1 MYSCPIHFL
10 SKYWKLI
17 MTTIAAILDD
27 SGSIQGQVQ
36 HQSSTD
42 DSTLELTGSANP
54 GETVRIYHNGIVIG
68 ETTADSQGN
77 WSYSSSPLSEGSHS
91 FTATSIDANGQE
103 SLPSAEH
110 VVNVDQ
116 TAVTAKAIQFQ
127 GATGLLN
134 NGDTTSNGSVE
145 LSGLAEA
152 NARVDVYDQGVK
164 IGSAQA
170 DENGE
175 WKIELDLAN
184 GNHDIST
191 IVVDQAGNESAESM
205 SISLNVQ
212 TVQQQQFSSS
222 PANSNTGPDEVI
234 LPPGTIIQN
243 GGFTNDNTPQIQ
255 GTATPGATVTLS
267 VNGDTYGPVTA
278 NSKGEWTIQTTT
290 PLPEGKAVFKA
301 KAVNDAGTD
310 YSGYSLIID
319 TEASPAPVITHGDD
333 DVGLYQGELHHPAV
347 TDDDTITFHGTGTAG
362 EIITVY
368 NGNSFIGFTVVQ
380 SDNSWE
386 FRSTKSFLEG
396 THTIAVYST
405 DRAGNTSEK
414 SNDFEVTVDRS
425 VEPPKITH
433 LVDDQGNKTDDVLN
447 GEKTDDQQP
456 VIAGTAEPGATVS
469 VNLDG
474 QLLPPVTADDQ
485 GNWSIQL
492 TTDLDEGDHSINA
505 TQLDLAGNQSGE
517 SEDFEFE
524 VVLNAEPIANDDG
537 YTVIKSS
544 KLDVLANDTDPDND
558 TLTLTR
564 IVSQGNHGSARI
576 SKSGELIYTPDGNNT
591 QTVSDTLVYEISD
604 GRGGFDT
611 ATVNIE
617 VLAPLIKPTIDLLA
631 SSDSGK
637 FDTDNLTNDTTPT
650 FSGDATAGSTVV
662 LYADNQKVGETV
674 ADSNGKWTI
683 TSSNLADKVYDFHVE
698 SSLAG
703 ASKNSD
709 DLAVEIDT
717 IVEASAQLPSAQ
729 ENGSWF
735 GNAAAVR
742 FQISANEEVS
752 YHIKDVNFHWGS
764 RVWYNP
770 GTSITATG
778 TTSSDITVS
787 ARYTSN
793 YSHGWFTFN
802 AAFTDLAGNELDMDL
817 TPVVV
822 DPITAL
828 ADGGYLVTYLKLS
841 DVEGQGFDVF
851 AQRYDAE
858 GNSTGD
864 SFMVN
869 SFKPGDQINSDVIG
883 LNDGGFVVTWQ
894 SRDQDGDLDGIYAQR
909 YDADNNLVGPETQIN
924 VYTDSDQQRPA
935 VSDLADGGYVI
946 TWMSDGQDGSG
957 EGIYMRLF
965 NAEGEAITGDVRVN
979 DSVIDNQANPSI
991 TTLSDGR
998 FIVSWDTEN
1007 SAGQTQAMAKIYDAQ
1022 GRSQSGEFTLSSD
1035 GGAQSLSHVSATA
1048 NGGFAVSWLE
1058 QAGEQT
1064 AVKVQLFNSDGTTS
1078 LSSAIDVH
1086 SSISAGASKPEVA
1099 GLANG
1104 DIVVTWT
1111 ADDGEQLGVFASRY
1125 NANGEVV
1132 YENKLINSEESG
1144 VQTEPH
1150 IVALNDGGYLI
1161 TWGDLQAEEGRSS
1174 VWGQQF
1180 NADDS
1185 ATGPA
1190 FEVGE
1195 VANYGNEASSSNN
1208 EELIPNAIEDQ
1219 GESQASSG
1227 GSNAQGSGQDSDVD
1241 DDLILPPDTDAQLSS
1256 GGVLTDGE
1264 DLALN
1269 YSSEAVLF
1277 NVDLENLSS
1286 IDFNDLLID
1295 SYLGLDDGVVL
1306 GDTQS
1311 ANDLS
1316 ADQAS
1321 YFDGSLELSDLLS
1334 HANNQHLI
1342 DII

>member
-1 MYSCPIHFL
+1 
-10 SKYWKLI
+10 

-36 HQSSTD
+36 HQASTD
-42 DSTLELTGSANP
+42 DSKLELNGSANP

-77 WSYSSSPLSEGSHS
+77 WSYTAAQLSEGSHS

-116 TAVTAKAIQFQ
+116 TALTAKAIQFQ
-127 GATGLLN
+127 GATGLLS
-134 NGDTTSNGSVE
+134 NGDTTSNGLVE

-152 NARVDVYDQGVK
+152 HARVDIYDQGKK
-164 IGSAQA
+164 IASAQA
-170 DENGE
+170 NENGE
-175 WKIELDLAN
+175 WTIELDLAN

-205 SISLNVQ
+205 SISLEVQ
-212 TVQQQQFSSS
+212 AVQQQFNASPLNNSS
-222 PANSNTGPDEVI
+222 GPDEVI

-278 NSKGEWTIQTTT
+278 NSNGEWTIQTTT

-301 KAVNDAGTD
+301 KAVNAAGTD

-368 NGNSFIGFTVVQ
+368 NGNNFLGFTIVQ
-380 SDNSWE
+380 SDNTWE

-433 LVDDQGNKTDDVLN
+433 LIDDQGSVTDDVLH

-456 VIAGTAEPGATVS
+456 VIVGTAEPGATVS
-469 VNLDG
+469 VNIDG
-474 QLLPPVTADDQ
+474 QLLPPVVADDQ

-492 TTDLDEGDHSINA
+492 TMDLDEGDHSINA
-505 TQLDLAGNQSGE
+505 TQLDLAGNRSGE
-517 SEDFEFE
+517 SDNFEFE
-524 VVLNAEPIANDDG
+524 VALNAEPIANDDSF
-537 YTVIKSS
+537 TVIKSS
-544 KLDVLANDTDPDND
+544 KLNVLANDTDPDND

-564 IVSQGNHGSARI
+564 IVSQGNHGTARI
-576 SKSGELIYTPDGNNT
+576 SNSGEIIYTPDGNNT
-591 QTVSDTLVYEISD
+591 QTVNDTLVYEISD

-637 FDTDNLTNDTTPT
+637 FDNDNLTNDTTPT
-650 FSGDATAGSTVV
+650 FTGDATAGSTVV
-662 LYADNQKVGETV
+662 LYADNKKVGETV

-683 TSSNLADKVYDFHVE
+683 TSSDLVDKVYDFHVK

-717 IVEASAQLPSAQ
+717 IVEASASLPDAQ
-729 ENGSWF
+729 ENGAWF
-735 GNAAAVR
+735 ANAYSVR

-752 YHIKDVNFHWGS
+752 YHIKDVDFHWGS
-764 RVWYNP
+764 RIWYNP

-778 TTSSDITVS
+778 TTSSDITVAAS
-787 ARYTSN
+787 YTWT

-841 DVEGQGFDVF
+841 DEEGQGFDVYG
-851 AQRYDAE
+851 QRYDAD

-883 LNDGGFVVTWQ
+883 LNDGGFVITWQ
-894 SRDQDGDLDGIYAQR
+894 SRDQDGDLNGIYAQR
-909 YDADNNLVGPETQIN
+909 YDADNNAVGPETQIN

-946 TWMSDGQDGSG
+946 TWMSHGQDGSG

-965 NAEGEAITGDVRVN
+965 NADGVAITGDVRVN
-979 DSVIDNQANPSI
+979 DSTIDNQANPSI

-998 FIVSWDTEN
+998 FIVSWDTVN
-1007 SAGQTQAMAKIYDAQ
+1007 NAGQTQAMAKIYDAQ
-1022 GRSQSGEFTLSSD
+1022 GRSQSAEFTLSSD

-1058 QAGEQT
+1058 ENDNET
-1064 AVKVQLFNSDGTTS
+1064 MVKVQLFNSDGTPS
-1078 LSSAIDVH
+1078 LGNAIDVH

-1111 ADDGEQLGVFASRY
+1111 SDDGEQLGIFASRY

-1161 TWGDLQAEEGRSS
+1161 TWGDLQTEEGRTS

-1195 VANYGNEASSSNN
+1195 VANYGSETTASST
-1208 EELIPNAIEDQ
+1208 EELIPNAVEDD
-1219 GESQASSG
+1219 GESQVSSG
-1227 GSNAQGSGQDSDVD
+1227 GESGQENDVD
-1241 DDLILPPDTDAQLSS
+1241 NDLILPPDTDALLSS
-1256 GGVLTDGE
+1256 GGVLTEGE

-1269 YSSEAVLF
+1269 YNSEAVFF
-1277 NVDLENLSS
+1277 NADLEGLSS

-1295 SYLGLDDGVVL
+1295 NNLGLNDGVVL
-1306 GDTQS
+1306 GNTQAAIDPS
-1311 ANDLS
+1311 VNQDM
-1316 ADQAS
+1316 
-1321 YFDGSLELSDLLS
+1321 YFDGSLELIDLL
-1334 HANNQHLI
+1334 HQNNQHLI

>member
-1 MYSCPIHFL
+1 
-10 SKYWKLI
+10 

-27 SGSIQGQVQ
+27 SGSIHGQVQ

-54 GETVRIYHNGIVIG
+54 GETVRIYQNGVVIG

-77 WSYSSSPLSEGSHS
+77 WSYTSSPLSEGSHS
-91 FTATSIDANGQE
+91 FTATSIDTNGQE
-103 SLPSAEH
+103 SLPSTEH

-116 TAVTAKAIQFQ
+116 TAVTAKAIQFK

-134 NGDTTSNGSVE
+134 NGDTTSNGLLE

-152 NARVDVYDQGVK
+152 NARVDIYDQGKK
-164 IGSAQA
+164 IASAQA
-170 DENGE
+170 NENGE
-175 WKIELDLAN
+175 WKIELDLAD

-191 IVVDQAGNESAESM
+191 IVVDQAGNESVESM

-212 TVQQQQFSSS
+212 AAQQQQFNASPLNNSS
-222 PANSNTGPDEVI
+222 GPDEVI

-278 NSKGEWTIQTTT
+278 NSNGEWTIQTTT

-301 KAVNDAGTD
+301 KAVNGAGTD
-310 YSGYSLIID
+310 YSGYSLTID

-333 DVGLYQGELHHPAV
+333 DVGLYQGDLHHPAI

-362 EIITVY
+362 EIITIY
-368 NGNSFIGFTVVQ
+368 NGNSFLGFTIVQ

-386 FRSTKSFLEG
+386 FRPTQSFLEG

-405 DRAGNTSEK
+405 DGAGNTSQK
-414 SNDFEVTVDRS
+414 SNDFEITVDRS

-433 LVDDQGNKTDDVLN
+433 LIDDQGSNTDDVKH
-447 GEKTDDQQP
+447 GEKTDDQLP
-456 VIAGTAEPGATVS
+456 VIVGTAEPGATVS
-469 VNLDG
+469 VNIDG

-517 SEDFEFE
+517 SDDFEFE
-524 VVLNAEPIANDDG
+524 VALNAEPIANDDS

-544 KLDVLANDTDPDND
+544 KLNVLANDTDPDND
-558 TLTLTR
+558 SLSLTR

-576 SKSGELIYTPDGNNT
+576 NNSGELIYTPDGSNT
-591 QTVSDTLVYEISD
+591 QTVNDTLVYEISD

-637 FDTDNLTNDTTPT
+637 YDFDNLTNDTTPT
-650 FSGDATAGSTVV
+650 FTGEATAGSTVV
-662 LYADNQKVGETV
+662 LYADNKKVGETT
-674 ADSNGKWTI
+674 ANSNGTWTI
-683 TSSNLADKVYDFHVE
+683 TSSNLADKVYDFHVK

-703 ASKNSD
+703 TSKNSD

-729 ENGSWF
+729 ENGAWF
-735 GNAAAVR
+735 GWAGVVK
-742 FQISANEEVS
+742 FEISANEQVS
-752 YHIKDVNFHWGS
+752 YHIKDVAFHWGS
-764 RVWYNP
+764 RGWINP

-778 TTSSDITVS
+778 STSSDVTVS
-787 ARYTSN
+787 AKYTAS

-841 DVEGQGFDVF
+841 DEAELGFDVF
-851 AQRYDAE
+851 AQRYNAD
-858 GNSTGD
+858 GSTAGD

-869 SFKPGDQINSDVIG
+869 SYTIADQINSDVIG
-883 LNDGGFVVTWQ
+883 LSDGGFVVTWQ

-909 YDADNNLVGPETQIN
+909 YDADNNKVGPETQIN
-924 VYTDSDQQRPA
+924 VYTESNQQRPA
-935 VSDLADGGYVI
+935 ISELDDGGYII
-946 TWMSDGQDGSG
+946 TWMSNGQDGSG
-957 EGIYMRLF
+957 EGVYMRLF
-965 NAEGEAITGDVRVN
+965 NAEGIAVTGDVRVN
-979 DSVIDNQANPSI
+979 DSTIDSQANPSI

-1007 SAGQTQAMAKIYDAQ
+1007 SAGQNQAMAKIYDDQ
-1022 GRSQSGEFTLSSD
+1022 GRSLSGEFALSNV
-1035 GGAQSLSHVSATA
+1035 GGAQSLSHVTATA
-1048 NGGFAVSWLE
+1048 DGGFAVSWLE
-1058 QAGEQT
+1058 QADKET
-1064 AVKVQLFNSDGTTS
+1064 IVKVQLFNSDGSPS
-1078 LSSAIDVH
+1078 LSNAIDVH
-1086 SSISAGASKPEVA
+1086 SSISAGASKAEVA

-1104 DIVVTWT
+1104 DIVVVWT
-1111 ADDGEQLGVFASRY
+1111 SDDADQLGVFATRY
-1125 NANGEVV
+1125 TAAGEIV
-1132 YENKLINSEESG
+1132 YENKLINHNESG

-1161 TWGDLQAEEGRSS
+1161 TWGDLQIEEARST

-1185 ATGPA
+1185 AAAPA

-1195 VANYGNEASSSNN
+1195 VADYGNEATVASD
-1208 EELIPNAIEDQ
+1208 EELIPNAVEDQ
-1219 GESQASSG
+1219 DESQASSG
-1227 GSNAQGSGQDSDVD
+1227 VGSGQGGDVD
-1241 DDLILPPDTDAQLSS
+1241 DDLILPPETDAQFSS
-1256 GGVLTDGE
+1256 SGVLTDGE

-1269 YSSEAVLF
+1269 YNSEAVLF
-1277 NVDLENLSS
+1277 NVDFESLSS
-1286 IDFNDLLID
+1286 VDFNDLLID

-1306 GDTQS
+1306 GDTKS
-1311 ANDLS
+1311 ASDPT
-1316 ADQAS
+1316 ADQAT
-1321 YFDGSLELSDLLS
+1321 YFDGSLELNDLLS
-1334 HANNQHLI
+1334 HGNNQHLI
-1342 DII
+1342 EVI

>member
-1 MYSCPIHFL
+1 
-10 SKYWKLI
+10 
-17 MTTIAAILDD
+17 MTSIAAILDD

-36 HQSSTD
+36 HLASTD
-42 DSTLELTGSANP
+42 DSKLELQGSANP
-54 GETVRIYHNGIVIG
+54 GETVRIYQNGGVIG
-68 ETTADSQGN
+68 ETTADSNGN
-77 WSYSSSPLSEGSHS
+77 WSYTASQLREGSYS
-91 FTATSIDANGQE
+91 FTATAIDSNGQE
-103 SLPSAEH
+103 SLPSSEH

-116 TAVTAKAIQFQ
+116 TAVIAKSIQFK
-127 GATGLLN
+127 GATGLLD
-134 NGDTTSNGSVE
+134 NGDSISNGLVE
-145 LSGLAEA
+145 ISGLAEA
-152 NARVDVYDQGVK
+152 NARVDIYDQGNK
-164 IGSAQA
+164 IASVQA
-170 DENGE
+170 DAQGQWN
-175 WKIELDLAN
+175 IELDLPA
-184 GNHDIST
+184 GAHDIST

-205 SISLNVQ
+205 SINLNVDASQ
-212 TVQQQQFSSS
+212 LQHASAS
-222 PANSNTGPDEVI
+222 PANSSGNSGPDEVV
-234 LPPGTIIQN
+234 LPPGTIIKD

-255 GTATPGATVTLS
+255 GTATPGASVTLT
-267 VNGDTYGPVTA
+267 VNGKTYGPVT
-278 NSKGEWTIQTTT
+278 SSPTGQWSIQTAEV
-290 PLPEGKAVFKA
+290 LPEGKAIFKA
-301 KAVNDAGTD
+301 RAVDKDGKED
-310 YSGYSLIID
+310 FSGYSLTID
-319 TEASPAPVITHGDD
+319 TEASAPPVISHGDD
-333 DVGLYQGELHHPAV
+333 DVGLYQGELHHPAI

-362 EIITVY
+362 EIISIY
-368 NGNSFIGFTVVQ
+368 NGNVFLGATVVK
-380 SDNSWE
+380 SDDSWE
-386 FRSTKSFLEG
+386 FRPTKSFLEG
-396 THTIAVYST
+396 THNIAAYSR
-405 DRAGNTSEK
+405 DAAGNTSEK
-414 SNDFEVTVDRS
+414 SNDFQITVDRS
-425 VEPPKITH
+425 VEAPEITH
-433 LVDDQGNKTDDVLN
+433 LIDDQGSKTDDVKH
-447 GEKTDDQQP
+447 GEATDDQQP
-456 VIAGTAEPGATVS
+456 VIVGTAEPGATVS
-469 VNLDG
+469 VTIDG
-474 QLLPPVTADDQ
+474 QLLPAVTADDK
-485 GNWSIQL
+485 GVWSIQL
-492 TTDLDEGDHSINA
+492 TSDLDEGDHSINA

-517 SEDFEFE
+517 SENFEFE
-524 VVLNAEPIANDDG
+524 IVLNAEPVANDDS

-544 KLDVLANDTDPDND
+544 KFDVLANDTDPDND
-558 TLTLTR
+558 SLTLTR

-576 SKSGELIYTPDGNNT
+576 TKSGELIYTPDGNNT
-591 QTVSDTLVYEISD
+591 QTVNDTLVYEISD

-617 VLAPLIKPTIDLLA
+617 VLAPLIKPTIDLKA

-637 FDTDNLTNDTTPT
+637 FDNDNLTNDTTPT
-650 FSGDATAGSTVV
+650 FTGDATAGSTVV
-662 LYADNQKVGETV
+662 LYADNKKVGETT
-674 ADSNGKWTI
+674 ANNNGKWTI
-683 TSSNLADKVYDFHVE
+683 TSTDLVDKIYDFHVE
-698 SSLAG
+698 SSLG
-703 ASKNSD
+703 GSSKNSA

-735 GNAAAVR
+735 GSAASVR

-752 YHIKDVNFHWGS
+752 YHIKDVGFHWGS

-778 TTSSDITVS
+778 TTSSDITV
-787 ARYTSN
+787 AAKYTST

-841 DVEGQGFDVF
+841 DTEGQGFDVF

-883 LNDGGFVVTWQ
+883 LKDGGFVVTWQ

-965 NAEGEAITGDVRVN
+965 NAEGVAITGDVRVN

-998 FIVSWDTEN
+998 LIVSWDTEN

-1058 QAGEQT
+1058 QAGEHT

-1132 YENKLINSEESG
+1132 YENKLINREESG

-1180 NADDS
+1180 NADNS

-1195 VANYGNEASSSNN
+1195 VANYGNEATTSSN
-1208 EELIPNAIEDQ
+1208 EELIPNAVEDQ

-1227 GSNAQGSGQDSDVD
+1227 GDSVQGSEQDSDVD
-1241 DDLILPPDTDAQLSS
+1241 NDLILPPDTDALLSS
-1256 GGVLTDGE
+1256 GGVLTDGQ

-1269 YSSEAVLF
+1269 YSTEALLF
-1277 NVDLENLSS
+1277 NVDLDSLSS
-1286 IDFNDLLID
+1286 VDFNDLLID
-1295 SYLGLDDGVVL
+1295 SNLGLNDGVVL

-1316 ADQAS
+1316 ADQAN
-1321 YFDGSLELSDLLS
+1321 YFDGSLELNDLLS
-1334 HANNQHLI
+1334 LANNQYLI